1 MKKRLLA
8 LLLAVVMILPTLAMA
23 EDAGTPAPDPIPTI
37 TTSRTMSFGMS
48 GTDVLEAQQRLKM
61 YGYYT
66 NTLDGKFGNG
76 VLSAV
81 KAFQKKNGIKET
93 GDADAAT
100 LKALFL
106 STAKKAN

>member
-1 MKKRLLA
+1 LVA
-8 LLLAVVMILPTLAMA
+8 LGYLTQSE
-23 EDAGTPAPDPIPTI
+23 EDSNVT
-37 TTSRTMSFGMS
+37 
-48 GTDVLEAQQRLKM
+48 
-61 YGYYT
+61 GYYGEAT
-66 NTLDGKFGNG
+66 VN
-76 VLSAV
+76 AV